1 MKALKVERIF
11 LEDYFGFSGYENFAF
26 YYDEEQKKYSMLNR
40 KTQEA
45 TRPFLDEFYLSDF
58 QLGTWTANYFVGRIG
73 DKYYLVDADG
83 NCYFE
88 EDKPFVICKNVFVQ
102 ADCKYV
108 VNNELETF
116 MPLEGHK
123 IEIYKSE
130 NYNFA
135 IVCNV
140 TPVTYDLLTVKGV
153 PASREYSSNIHSSND
168 KSVTFEGVEDGYLV
182 FLSSLGDSRIYCFLN
197 ENFEIC
203 EYLIKRHVKKL
214 EGRAGAFTYNGKPIY
229 SSYLYSKI
237 DAYYKYGDV
246 EFAWVNG
253 KSYIFSENQVQE
265 YPFAISEP
273 RLIGDKI
280 YYRASSIIIVLDK
293 QGKEIARKGLEIEE
307 AYKIKLL
314 EELLEKRN

>member
-1 MKALKVERIF
+1 MKALKVKRIS
-11 LEDYFGFSGYENFAF
+11 LEDYFGFTGYENFAF
-26 YYDEEQKKYSMLNR
+26 YYDEEQKKYSVMNR

-45 TRPFLDEFYLSDF
+45 TQPFLDEIILNDF

-108 VNNELETF
+108 VNNELRTF
-116 MPLEGHK
+116 IPLERHK

-135 IVCNV
+135 IVCNEI
-140 TPVTYDLLTVKGV
+140 TDTYALLTVKGES
-153 PASREYSSNIHSSND
+153 ASREYSSNIHSSND
-168 KSVTFEGVEDGYLV
+168 KSVTFEGVEDGHLV
-182 FLSSLGDSRIYCFLN
+182 FLDSPGDRVYCFLN

-203 EYLIKRHVKKL
+203 AYLTKRYVKKL
-214 EGRAGAFTYNGKPIY
+214 EGRASIFIYGDKPIY

-237 DAYYKYGDV
+237 DAYRKYGDV
-246 EFAWVNG
+246 EFVWANG

-265 YPFAISEP
+265 YPFTIVEP

-280 YYRASSIIIVLDK
+280 YYRASATIIVLDK
-293 QGKEIARKGLEIEE
+293 QGKEISHKDLAIEE
-307 AYKIKLL
+307 AYKIRLL